1 MIKYQLNECLVTCDK
16 CEKERKFLS
25 RELVRLKRTPKEVV
39 EEEGWE
45 IKKEETICPDCVK
58 AKEYAQKKEQGFFHE
73 LSYEQFQKKYNG
85 EKKETRK
92 LYLLEIADKIRE
104 IAQKEEVLQDDE
116 KLKIELYCLVHKIT
130 SVE

>member
-1 MIKYQLNECLVTCDK
+1 MIKYQLNECLVICDK
-16 CEKERKFLS
+16 CRKERKFLS
-25 RELVRLKRTPKEVV
+25 RELVKLKRTPKEVV
-39 EEEGWE
+39 EKEGWE

-58 AKEYAQKKEQGFFHE
+58 EREYAVKKEQGFFRD
-73 LSYEQFQKKYNG
+73 LSYEQFQKKCNG

-92 LYLLEIADKIRE
+92 LYLLEIADRIQE
-104 IAQKEEVLQDDE
+104 IAQKEKLLQDDE